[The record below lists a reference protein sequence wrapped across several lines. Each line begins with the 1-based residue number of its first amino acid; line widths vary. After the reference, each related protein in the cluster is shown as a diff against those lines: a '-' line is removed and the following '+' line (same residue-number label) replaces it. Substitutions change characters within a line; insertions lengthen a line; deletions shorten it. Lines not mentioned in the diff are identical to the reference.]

1 MTVGTPRWESKRTDE
16 SRMVEK
22 ALLDAGFQRVD
33 AYRYNS
39 ASLRVRIVDERF
51 EGVDRE
57 KRDAM
62 VETHIE
68 SLPSDTQS
76 DIVNLVL
83 VTPSELDTRS
93 DTFRE
98 LRLNT
103 EFDNPSPSML

>member
-1 MTVGTPRWESKRTDE
+1 MTVDICKWDSKRTEE

-22 ALLDAGFQRVD
+22 KLLEAGFQRVD

-39 ASLRVRIVDERF
+39 ASLRVRIVDMRF

-57 KRDAM
+57 ARDAM
-62 VETHIE
+62 VEAYID
-68 SLPSDTQS
+68 SLPSNTQA

-83 VTPSELDTRS
+83 VTPSELNAPS
-93 DTFRE
+93 DTFRGFM
-98 LRLNT
+98 LNT

>member
-1 MTVGTPRWESKRTDE
+1 
-16 SRMVEK
+16 MVE
-22 ALLDAGFQRVD
+22 AELLKAGFQRVD

-51 EGVDRE
+51 EGIDRE
-57 KRDAM
+57 KRDSM
-62 VETHIE
+62 VEPKIE
-68 SLPSDTQS
+68 KLSPNTQS

-83 VTPSELDTRS
+83 ITPSELDATS

-98 LRLNT
+98 FMLNT

>member
-1 MTVGTPRWESKRTDE
+1 MTVGTTKWEFKRTDE
-16 SRMVEK
+16 SRMVETK
-22 ALLDAGFQRVD
+22 LLEAGFQRVD

-57 KRDAM
+57 GRDAM
-62 VETHIE
+62 VENYID
-68 SLPSDTQS
+68 SLPANTKA

-83 VTPSELDTRS
+83 VTPSELDAPA
-93 DTFRE
+93 DTFRGFM
-98 LRLNT
+98 LNT

>member
-1 MTVGTPRWESKRTDE
+1 
-16 SRMVEK
+16 MVETK
-22 ALLDAGFQRVD
+22 LLEAGFQRVD

-57 KRDAM
+57 GRDAM
-62 VETHIE
+62 VETYID
-68 SLPSDTQS
+68 SLPTNTQA

-83 VTPSELDTRS
+83 VTPSELDAPS
-93 DTFRE
+93 ETFRGFM
-98 LRLNT
+98 LNT

>member
-1 MTVGTPRWESKRTDE
+1 MTVGTTKWESKRTDE
-16 SRMVEK
+16 SRMVETK
-22 ALLDAGFQRVD
+22 LLEAGFQRVD

-57 KRDAM
+57 GRDAM
-62 VETHIE
+62 VETYID
-68 SLPSDTQS
+68 SLPTNTQA

-83 VTPSELDTRS
+83 VTPSELDAPS
-93 DTFRE
+93 ETFRGFM
-98 LRLNT
+98 LNT

>member
-1 MTVGTPRWESKRTDE
+1 MTVGTTKWESKRTAE
-16 SRMVEK
+16 SRMVETK
-22 ALLDAGFQRVD
+22 LLEAGFQRVD

-57 KRDAM
+57 GRDAM
-62 VETHIE
+62 VETYID
-68 SLPSDTQS
+68 SLPPNMQA

-83 VTPSELDTRS
+83 VTPSELAAPAHN
-93 DTFRE
+93 FRGFM
-98 LRLNT
+98 LNT